1 MMSRACFFAAFCV
14 ATVLVRAADYGDA
27 LAQRVLPA
35 NTMRAAYDVA
45 MAAVDAADRAADAA
59 WGGLASLDAY
69 RTYAARLRTAFIDA
83 IGGLDLPR
91 TPLRAQVTG
100 TVQREGYS
108 IEKVLFE
115 SRPGVYVTGLLFLPD
130 PMRFAAPYPAYIVP
144 CGHDNDGKGA
154 AAYQRGGVQ
163 GALAGFAAFVYD
175 PFSQGEREQ
184 VPGGLCCAPHN
195 RYGALAELLGQS
207 TARQRIW
214 DGIRA
219 LDYLDT
225 RSDIR
230 HDGYGCM
237 GNSGGGTETALLE
250 TVEPRIVAACPSC
263 FISTLRDVYAANG
276 PQDAEQQVFG
286 ELAFGFNH
294 AGHVLAGGNAVR
306 IHCNFDDFFPYAGA
320 CSTMAV
326 VTNAAQACGLDVTR
340 YGMTDVAGPHGWYES
355 ARTSSV
361 QWMRRWLGGDLS
373 ALPIDVMA
381 CRALDNGFSLNA
393 VDCGLTGTIRYVT
406 PNGRVR
412 DLAGFRSVFD
422 LLKDDLAAA
431 VAARPVRSTTALGR
445 VAARRAGI
453 RDLDAIGATVRL
465 VGEQALTDGVRVR
478 REIFSFADGFP
489 VPLVTF
495 FPAGTPTGLILVT
508 DTRARTIHTGRVAE
522 ALAAGRAI
530 ALVDLAAGGETGTLK
545 HAFYGN
551 SNADEEVAVMLYTL
565 GRSLVGVRAEET
577 IAVAA
582 HLVESTGLRPVV
594 VAHNRSVIPVA
605 HAALVRRDLF
615 EGIEQVSAP
624 NSWAESIQ
632 TSESIPMANV
642 VHGALLDYDWT
653 DLVAAFQTAPAGTV
667 SVTSVEK
674 GADFA
679 SAAITVSV
687 AMREWGMAPG
697 GAQLIVALAP
707 AAETSAAVTRT
718 FELHQ
723 TDEAQTVTVDFA
735 GLEAGVR
742 YRVTAT
748 LVRDD
753 WRTEALREF
762 VAARETAWF
771 SEDAESAAEN
781 PQWQGGVYTP
791 PPTGAVQCESNLAA
805 TFVAGYAD
813 VASIPAPEGRAAVAT
828 ILADDG
834 RAEFAIWTGGA
845 WQATGVRVAN
855 ETPGE
860 LLFFLDRTAQTL
872 TYRIRTAAGVQVL
885 GEVTLADEAARPVG
899 AFVLAGDWGWTAF
912 DGFALDINRI
922 RDAAGNEWR
931 DLAAALAAGAPGP
944 LEPLWRTEGVLP
956 TERLGVLTVRDQNG
970 WLGFSSIGA
979 RVLACETTNGVMTCW
994 YGAVSSAEVATSRYV
1009 KSSCELG
1016 LARLMTDA
1024 THIGLRD
1031 FIREDADVAFS
1042 VWIDGAPVDNPAIA
1056 RFVQTR
1062 TALSTGA
1069 WQNAVSAATDFR
1081 YGRVIVVAD
1090 PTQTNAFYRIAIPPE
1105 R

>member
-1 MMSRACFFAAFCV
+1 MGRSYWVAAFCV

-35 NTMRAAYDVA
+35 NTTHAAYDVA
-45 MAAVDAADRAADAA
+45 MAAIDAADRAADAA
-59 WGGLASLDAY
+59 WGGFGSSDAY
-69 RTYAARLRTAFIDA
+69 RTHATRLRAAFIDA

-130 PMRFAAPYPAYIVP
+130 PTRFAAPYPAYIVP

-320 CSTMAV
+320 CSTIAV
-326 VTNAAQACGLDVTR
+326 VTNAARMCGLDVTR

-373 ALPIDVMA
+373 ALPIDVSA
-381 CRALDNGFSLNA
+381 CRALDNGFSLSA
-393 VDCGLTGTIRYVT
+393 VDCGLTGTARYVT
-406 PNGRVR
+406 PTGRVK

-445 VAARRAGI
+445 IAAARAGI
-453 RDLDAIGATVRL
+453 RDLSEIGATVRL
-465 VGEQALTDGVRVR
+465 AGEQTLADGVRVR

-508 DTRARTIHTGRVAE
+508 DTRARTIHINRVAE
-522 ALAAGRAI
+522 ALASGRAI

-582 HLVESTGLRPVV
+582 HLVELTGLRPVV

-624 NSWAESIQ
+624 NSWASSIQ

-653 DLVAAFQTAPAGTV
+653 DLVVAFQTAPAGTV
-667 SVTSVEK
+667 AVTNIEK
-674 GADFA
+674 GTDFA
-679 SAAITVSV
+679 SVAITVSV
-687 AMREWGMAPG
+687 AMREWGQTPG
-697 GAQLIVALAP
+697 GAQLTVALAP
-707 AAETSAAVTRT
+707 TVETNAVVTRT
-718 FELHQ
+718 FELPQ
-723 TDEAQTVTVDFA
+723 SEEAQSVTADFT
-735 GLEAGVR
+735 GLEAGGR

-753 WRTEALREF
+753 WRAESVREF
-762 VAARETAWF
+762 IAARETTWF
-771 SEDAESAAEN
+771 SEDAESVVEN

-791 PPTGAVQCESNLAA
+791 PLTKAVQCESVLAA

-834 RAEFAIWTGGA
+834 RAEFVVWKGDF
-845 WQATGVRVAN
+845 WEATGVRVAN

-860 LLFFLDRTAQTL
+860 LRFFFDRKAQTL
-872 TYRIRTAAGVQVL
+872 TYRIRTAAGEQVL
-885 GEVTLADEAARPVG
+885 GEGALADETARPVE
-899 AFVLAGDWGWTAF
+899 AFVLMGDWGWTAF
-912 DGFALDINRI
+912 DGFAFDINRI
-922 RDAAGNEWR
+922 RDAAGNEWL
-931 DLAAALAAGAPGP
+931 DLAAAFAAGAPGP

-956 TERLGVLTVRDQNG
+956 TERLGVLTVRDPMG
-970 WLGFSSIGA
+970 WLDFSPIGA
-979 RVLACETTNGVMTCW
+979 RVLACEMTNDVKTCW
-994 YGAVSSAEVATSRYV
+994 YGAVSAAEAATNRYV

-1016 LARLMTDA
+1016 LVRLMTDA
-1024 THIGLRD
+1024 TSIGLRD
-1031 FIREDADVAFS
+1031 FVRADADVAFS
-1042 VWIDGAPVDNPAIA
+1042 VWIDGVPVGNPAIA
-1056 RFVQTR
+1056 GFVQTR
-1062 TALSTGA
+1062 PSLSTGT
-1069 WQNAVSAATDFR
+1069 WQNAIPTTVDFR
-1081 YGRVIVVAD
+1081 NGRVTVRAD
-1090 PTQTNAFYRIAIPPE
+1090 PAQTNAFYRIAIPSE

>member
-1 MMSRACFFAAFCV
+1 MGRSYWVAAFCV

-35 NTMRAAYDVA
+35 NTTHAAYDVA
-45 MAAVDAADRAADAA
+45 MAAIDAADRAADAA
-59 WGGLASLDAY
+59 WGGLGSSDAY
-69 RTYAARLRTAFIDA
+69 RTHATRLRAAFIDA

-130 PMRFAAPYPAYIVP
+130 PTRFAAPYPAYIVP

-320 CSTMAV
+320 CSTIAV
-326 VTNAAQACGLDVTR
+326 VTNAARMCGLDVTR

-373 ALPIDVMA
+373 ALPIDVSA
-381 CRALDNGFSLNA
+381 CRALDNGFSLSS
-393 VDCGLTGTIRYVT
+393 VDCGLTGTARYVT
-406 PNGRVR
+406 PTGRVK

-445 VAARRAGI
+445 IAAARAGI
-453 RDLDAIGATVRL
+453 RDLSEIGATVRL
-465 VGEQALTDGVRVR
+465 AGEQTLADGVRVR

-495 FPAGTPTGLILVT
+495 FPAGAPTGLILVT
-508 DTRARTIHTGRVAE
+508 DTRARTIHINRVAE
-522 ALAAGRAI
+522 ALASGRAI

-582 HLVESTGLRPVV
+582 HLVELTGLRPVV

-624 NSWAESIQ
+624 NSWASSIQ

-653 DLVAAFQTAPAGTV
+653 DLVVAFQTAPAGTV
-667 SVTSVEK
+667 AVTRVEK
-674 GADFA
+674 GTDFA
-679 SAAITVSV
+679 SAEVTVSV
-687 AMREWGMAPG
+687 AMREWGAAPG
-697 GAQLIVALAP
+697 GAQLTVALASVT
-707 AAETSAAVTRT
+707 AANAGTERL
-718 FELHQ
+718 FELPQ
-723 TDEAQTVTVDFA
+723 KEAQTVTATFA
-735 GLEAGVR
+735 GLVAGMR

-748 LVRDD
+748 LRLED
-753 WRTEALREF
+753 WCCETAREF
-762 VAARETAWF
+762 VAARETTWF
-771 SEDAESAAEN
+771 EEDTETAMTNTCWE
-781 PQWQGGVYTP
+781 GGVYTP
-791 PPTGAVQCESNLAA
+791 PFTEAGQCESVLKA

-813 VASIPAPEGRAAVAT
+813 LVSIPVPMGRAAVST
-828 ILADDG
+828 VLTEDG
-834 RAEFAIWTGGA
+834 RVEFAIWNGNN
-845 WQATGVRVAN
+845 WQATGKIVAN
-855 ETPGE
+855 GTPGE
-860 LLFFLDRTAQTL
+860 LRLFFDRASGVI
-872 TYRIRTAAGVQVL
+872 TYRVRTAAGEQEL
-885 GEVTLADEAARPVG
+885 GTTALADEVIHAVE
-899 AFVLAGDWGWTAF
+899 AFVLKGDWNWTTF
-912 DGFALDINRI
+912 DGVIHDVNCI
-922 RDAAGNEWR
+922 RDAAGAEWR
-931 DLAAALAAGAPGP
+931 DLATALVAGAPGP
-944 LEPLWRTEGVLP
+944 FEPLWHTEGVLP
-956 TERLGVLTVRDQNG
+956 MERLGVFSVCDANG
-970 WLGFSSIGA
+970 WLRLASTGA
-979 RVLACETTNGVMTCW
+979 RPLESATTNGVTTYW
-994 YGAVSSAEVATSRYV
+994 YGTATAEEVAASRYV
-1009 KSSCELG
+1009 KASCELG
-1016 LARLMTDA
+1016 LTKLMTDA
-1024 THIGLRD
+1024 TRIDLRD
-1031 FIREDADVAFS
+1031 FAWLGQGVAAFG
-1042 VWIDGAPVDNPAIA
+1042 VWIDDRRVGSERIVEHVESRSSLEAGSWQNLLSGRLGFRDGRVV
-1056 RFVQTR
+1056 VQTEE
-1062 TALSTGA
+1062 TNGF
-1069 WQNAVSAATDFR
+1069 FR
-1081 YGRVIVVAD
+1081 I
-1090 PTQTNAFYRIAIPPE
+1090 RIPAQRP
-1105 R
+1105 